1 MQARREAQARQRAA
15 SRKGAAI
22 KKMTFFSR
30 LTHPTRMQSAELETP
45 EQIDA
50 FIDSRALEYPTKIE
64 DDFVQRALGLGVGSG
79 MILDVGTRVGLIL
92 LKMLWQ
98 NENFYAIGMDSSGLL
113 IERARETAQA
123 WDLADRAFF
132 QVGDARKMRLKTA
145 YFDIVISDSTL
156 HIFDDP
162 LSVLREMN
170 RVLKPKGA
178 LLIRDLQ
185 RPGRFQMKR
194 KIDQYSALYCPR
206 MRPYVETALRA
217 AFTRSELDSLVRA
230 SGLERVQ
237 VSEFDE
243 HHLLIERPG
252 ESDPNSWIK
261 MREQY
266 M

>member
-1 MQARREAQARQRAA
+1 V
-15 SRKGAAI
+15 S
-22 KKMTFFSR
+22 FFSR
-30 LTHPTRMQSAELETP
+30 LTHPTRVESPELETP

-98 NENFYAIGMDSSGLL
+98 NENFYAIGMDASGLL

-156 HIFDDP
+156 HVFDDP

-178 LLIRDLQ
+178 VLIRDLQ
-185 RPGRFQMKR
+185 RPGRFQMQR
-194 KIDQYSALYCPR
+194 KIDQYSALYGPR
-206 MRPYVETALRA
+206 MRPYVEAALRA
-217 AFTRSELDSLVRA
+217 AFTRSELEALVRA

-237 VSEFDE
+237 ISEFDE

-261 MREQY
+261 VREQY